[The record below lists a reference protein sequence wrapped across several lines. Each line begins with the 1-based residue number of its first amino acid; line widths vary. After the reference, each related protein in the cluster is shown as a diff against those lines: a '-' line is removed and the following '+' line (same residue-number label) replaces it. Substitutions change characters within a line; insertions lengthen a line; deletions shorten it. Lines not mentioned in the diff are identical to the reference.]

1 MHIPSHFVGHT
12 LPVPNIRICTF
23 KNMMRIEWL
32 GEAVHR
38 FARGPGGV
46 VCVASAV
53 CVDLSDDE
61 ASGENT
67 LEYVYWFQVH
77 GNESNT

>member
-1 MHIPSHFVGHT
+1 M
-12 LPVPNIRICTF
+12 L
-23 KNMMRIEWL
+23 E
-32 GEAVHR
+32 
-38 FARGPGGV
+38 GPGGV

-53 CVDLSDDE
+53 RVDLSDDE